1 MYKVGGGG
9 RAQKK
14 SEAVGRRLG
23 AGPAWLFLRSSGVLS
38 TPHLGFCRGSKGTR
52 EEPSG
57 LSSRLRSDFLN
68 SAGGQETTSSAIPS
82 TPPPNPPTPRASPHH
97 FLFLTRC
104 LVVGQAKGH
113 LLGVQRRRSTG
124 LWGKRKKDNFLL
136 RPRVH
141 IITWPAG
148 GPIGLQPTKAA
159 LETETMFM

>member
-23 AGPAWLFLRSSGVLS
+23 AGPAWPFLRSSGVLS

-68 SAGGQETTSSAIPS
+68 SAGGRETTSSAIPS
-82 TPPPNPPTPRASPHH
+82 TPPTPPGPARITSCSSPAVLLLVRPKVT
-97 FLFLTRC
+97 FLESKGEARLDCGEKEKKTTSCYDRGFTSLRGR
-104 LVVGQAKGH
+104 LVAQSACSQ
-113 LLGVQRRRSTG
+113 QRR
-124 LWGKRKKDNFLL
+124 L
-136 RPRVH
+136 
-141 IITWPAG
+141 
-148 GPIGLQPTKAA
+148 
-159 LETETMFM
+159 

>member
-23 AGPAWLFLRSSGVLS
+23 AGPARPFLRSSGVLS

-68 SAGGQETTSSAIPS
+68 SAGGRETTSSAIPS
-82 TPPPNPPTPRASPHH
+82 TRPPPPTPRACPHH

-104 LVVGQAKGH
+104 PVVGQAKGH
-113 LLGVQRRRSTG
+113 LLGVQRRSSTG
-124 LWGKRKKDNFLL
+124 LRGEREKKKKTTSCYYRGFTPL
-136 RPRVH
+136 RGR
-141 IITWPAG
+141 AG
-148 GPIGLQPTKAA
+148 GPIGLQLNKGG
-159 LETETMFM
+159 FRD

>member
-23 AGPAWLFLRSSGVLS
+23 AGPARLFLRSSGVLS

-68 SAGGQETTSSAIPS
+68 SAGGRETTSSAILS
-82 TPPPNPPTPRASPHH
+82 TPPPRPARITCCSSPAVLLLVRPKVTFLESKGEARLDCGEKKKKKKKRQHPVTTNPTLGKFASSWPPRSGAR
-97 FLFLTRC
+97 T
-104 LVVGQAKGH
+104 
-113 LLGVQRRRSTG
+113 
-124 LWGKRKKDNFLL
+124 
-136 RPRVH
+136 
-141 IITWPAG
+141 
-148 GPIGLQPTKAA
+148 
-159 LETETMFM
+159 